1 MYSADGFLLGS
12 RDSSRY
18 ASAPVPVKL
27 QVNAEK
33 LLPPAPVKETLSS
46 GILGFLVSVIL
57 LDKVEDSKIQKD
69 TSRVFSFPLG
79 KDTSDTNNTFPP
91 RQSAK
96 KAFICSVKKGLKVM
110 QSSS

>member
-1 MYSADGFLLGS
+1 MLEKPRALKQYKTGPLDDSSCWGDVVTVLVVYSADGFLLGS

-46 GILGFLVSVIL
+46 GILGFLVVL
-57 LDKVEDSKIQKD
+57 
-69 TSRVFSFPLG
+69 FF
-79 KDTSDTNNTFPP
+79 
-91 RQSAK
+91 
-96 KAFICSVKKGLKVM
+96 
-110 QSSS
+110 

>member
-1 MYSADGFLLGS
+1 MVFFLV
-12 RDSSRY
+12 DSSRY

-46 GILGFLVSVIL
+46 GILGFLVCVIL

-79 KDTSDTNNTFPP
+79 IHRIQIIHFP
-91 RQSAK
+91 QDKVQKSSLHLFCQK
-96 KAFICSVKKGLKVM
+96 KA
-110 QSSS
+110 

>member
-96 KAFICSVKKGLKVM
+96 KSLHLFCQKKA
-110 QSSS
+110 

>member
-1 MYSADGFLLGS
+1 MVFFLV
-12 RDSSRY
+12 DSSRY

-79 KDTSDTNNTFPP
+79 DTSDTNNTFPP

-96 KAFICSVKKGLKVM
+96 KGLHLFCQKKRPKK
-110 QSSS
+110 

>member
-69 TSRVFSFPLG
+69 TSRVFSFPSG
-79 KDTSDTNNTFPP
+79 DTSDTNNTFPP

-96 KAFICSVKKGLKVM
+96 KGLHLFCQKKKA
-110 QSSS
+110 